1 MLRLRNFAGVAGG
14 DGEEGIS
21 TIGDDEE
28 AAAMACV
35 ARAIGL
41 TADNMEVGAGSHTP
55 LSGRVAHLGPRAD
68 QSLGCARDLLV
79 RSSPV
84 TKASP

>member
-14 DGEEGIS
+14 DGEESIS

-35 ARAIGL
+35 ARAM
-41 TADNMEVGAGSHTP
+41 ADKLKMGVGSHTP

-68 QSLGCARDLLV
+68 QGLGRARDLLV
-79 RSSPV
+79 RSRPV